1 MKPAR
6 REAYFSCLKSTVEHS
21 INSIELLYKPVF
33 LLSGRYTNFEMKKY
47 VLSEGVNA
55 YKYGKVVFVSIF
67 ENFATGISSGEY
79 ILSEDIIPVDT
90 VRAILYGSPFGSGAD
105 VYLPMWCAQDSHSLL
120 WGTSGQVI
128 TSLRGFITYL
138 CK

>member
-1 MKPAR
+1 MQKN
-6 REAYFSCLKSTVEHS
+6 EF
-21 INSIELLYKPVF
+21 F
-33 LLSGRYTNFEMKKY
+33 LNFYTNVLNTNFEMKKY